1 MIRAVVTTGLSQY
14 VYPISIV
21 GGHFLNFL
29 SSESHKS
36 LRKGDLA
43 DHCPFVLP
51 GGSGW
56 NDTDLLLIT
65 EPLGCRVE
73 SPAFRGALRVLHS
86 FCPRADH

>member
-1 MIRAVVTTGLSQY
+1 MTRAVDNRPEPICLSHLY
-14 VYPISIV
+14 SRGSFFKFP
-21 GGHFLNFL
+21 

-51 GGSGW
+51 GGSGRLE
-56 NDTDLLLIT
+56 TILTLLIT

-73 SPAFRGALRVLHS
+73 SPAFRGALRVPS
-86 FCPRADH
+86 FLS